1 MNHFLWIDNWFQT
14 KEWIPR
20 DFQRRSWRA
29 YLEGMNGLI
38 HVSTGYGKTLA
49 ACMGAISELALE
61 SADPDGIHILY
72 ITPLRALSSDIIKSL
87 KVPIDDLDLPFT
99 IEKRTGDSTAYERSR
114 QKKRPP
120 SILVT
125 TPESFNLLLAS
136 EEYRKALGRCRLVVV
151 DEWHELLTNKRGVQI
166 QLCLSHL
173 RKLSPHIRIWGLSAT
188 IGNPGLAAEVLFKGS
203 SNSYVLISE
212 AVAKEIEL
220 TCLLPDEIDSF
231 PWAGHLGMA
240 MVNKVMDHLDL
251 SCSTL
256 LFTNTRNQAERW
268 FSEILQL
275 KPDWQNLMALH
286 HSSVDS
292 ETRHMIE
299 EEIKNGKLK
308 LVVCTSGLD
317 LGVDFP
323 KVQRVYQ
330 IGSPKSI
337 SRFVQRAGR
346 SGHTPDGVPH
356 IVFVPTHALEI
367 FEYLALELAIKRGL
381 KEEIIPPE
389 MSFDVLAQHLCT
401 LAADEGLR
409 PKEAYEEI
417 STTYAYRSITLE
429 QFENILDFLA
439 TGGSVLSGYSNYHK
453 LKFFKD
459 RYLFHGKNLIQQH
472 LMNLGTITSE
482 PGIKVQYL
490 KGSIIGTIDESFI
503 GRLKKGD
510 VFVFAGKVLE
520 YVMFKDLT
528 VLVRSA
534 SSSAQVTASWGGS
547 YLAISH
553 LLASHLKE
561 VFELIRKGE
570 LKHSLVEFLM
580 PIIHAQKSLS
590 SLPGEDFLLVEQT
603 KTKEGNHLFLFPFE
617 GRSVHEALA
626 SLLSVRM
633 SQEKKVTFSF
643 SVSEYGLEILAPS
656 DYCFKIEEIKR
667 YLTTENL
674 MPDIQKSLNMTQL
687 AKKQFREIAQISGL
701 IQQRAG
707 GDKRTMKNLQMSS
720 SLLFDVFSAYGPEQL
735 LYQQSFNEV
744 RFFQFQEDRLRR
756 VLGDLEIISINYF
769 QTAHPSPLAFPLIA
783 ERIAS
788 RVSTESIHDRLN
800 RMKNKWIRK

>member
-1 MNHFLWIDNWFQT
+1 MNHLLWIETWFKSKDWT
-14 KEWIPR
+14 PR
-20 DFQRRSWRA
+20 DFQFRSWKA
-29 YLEGMNGLI
+29 YLEGMNGFI

-49 ACMGAISELALE
+49 ACMGALSELALE
-61 SADPDGIHILY
+61 SAEPEGIHILY
-72 ITPLRALSSDIIKSL
+72 VTPLRALSSDIIKSL
-87 KVPIDDLDLPFT
+87 LVPIDDLALPFT
-99 IEKRTGDSTAYERSR
+99 LEKRTGDSTAYERSK

-120 SILVT
+120 SILIT

-136 EEYRKALGRCRLVVV
+136 VEYRKALARCRLVVV
-151 DEWHELLTNKRGVQI
+151 DEWHELVANKRGVQI

-173 RKLSPHIRIWGLSAT
+173 RKISPGLRVWGLSAT
-188 IGNPGLAAEVLFKGS
+188 IGNPDLAAEVLFKGS
-203 SNSYVLISE
+203 SNSYVLVSE
-212 AVAKEIEL
+212 PVAKEIEL
-220 TCLLPDEIDSF
+220 NCLPPDEIDSF

-240 MVNKVMDHLDL
+240 MVNKVINHLDL

-275 KPDWQNLMALH
+275 KPEWQKIMGLH
-286 HSSVDS
+286 HSSVDR
-292 ETRHMIE
+292 ETRQIIE

-308 LVVCTSGLD
+308 IVVCTSGLD

-356 IVFVPTHALEI
+356 IIFVPTYALEI
-367 FEYLALELAIKRGL
+367 FEYLALELAIRGGL
-381 KEEIIPPE
+381 KEELIPPE

-401 LAADEGLR
+401 LAADEGLK
-409 PKEAYEEI
+409 PDEAYLEI
-417 STTYAYRSITLE
+417 SSTYAYRFITPE
-429 QFENILDFLA
+429 QFENILDFLT
-439 TGGSVLSGYSNYHK
+439 TGGRVLSGYSNYHK

-459 RYLFHGKNLIQQH
+459 RYLFYDKKLIQQH

-482 PGIKVQYL
+482 AGIKVQYV
-490 KGSIIGTIDESFI
+490 KGSVVGTIEESFI

-510 VFVFAGKVLE
+510 VFVFAGKALE
-520 YVMFKDLT
+520 YVMLKDLT
-528 VLVRSA
+528 VFVRSA
-534 SSSAQVTASWGGS
+534 ASSAQVTASWGGS
-547 YLAISH
+547 YLALSH
-553 LLASHLKE
+553 LLATHLKE
-561 VFELIRKGE
+561 VFELIRADE
-570 LKHSLVEFLM
+570 FKHPLVEFLL
-580 PIIHAQKSLS
+580 PIIHAQKTIS
-590 SLPGEDFLLVEQT
+590 SFPGKNFLLIEQT

-633 SQEKKVTFSF
+633 SQETKVTFSF

-656 DYCFKIEEIKR
+656 DYVFKTEEIKR

-701 IQQRAG
+701 IQQRAA

-720 SLLFDVFSAYGPEQL
+720 SLLFDVFSSYGPEQL
-735 LYQQSFNEV
+735 LYQQSFYEV
-744 RFFQFQEDRLRR
+744 RFFQFQEQRLRR
-756 VLGDLEIISINYF
+756 VLTNLESISINSF
-769 QTAHPSPLAFPLIA
+769 HTSHPSPLAFPLIA

-788 RVSTESIHDRLN
+788 RVSSESIHDRLN
-800 RMKNKWIRK
+800 RMKNKWIKK